1 VPGVPVPVQPAR
13 MAQVNVAQVNVRS
26 NAWRRTLPILLGTVQ
41 LVTGLPDGSGLEDLV
56 SLRGS
61 GDE

>member
-1 VPGVPVPVQPAR
+1 
-13 MAQVNVAQVNVRS
+13 MAQVNVAQVSVRS